1 MVIPKEVKSII
12 KKLEQAGFEA
22 YIVGGCVRDILT
34 NPPAGGPTDWDIT
47 TSAKPEEM
55 QKIFPRSF
63 YNNRFGTVTAVT
75 GSKNPALK
83 EIQIT
88 TYRTEGKYLDKR
100 WPEKVEFV
108 DRLED
113 DLSRRDFTINAMAM
127 DAKGNIFDFFG
138 GEKDIENK
146 IIRAVGDPDQ
156 RFSEDAL
163 RMMRAIRFASQLN
176 SAAKETAWQ
185 IEKETLKAIKK
196 HSAAIGMISAERIR
210 DELEKIILSPRPS
223 QGIEALKESGLLR
236 HIIPEHELGV
246 GVSQNR
252 HHIYTIYEHSVLSLK
267 FCPSEKL
274 EVRLASLFHDI
285 AKPETKRGAGP
296 DATFYNHDIVG
307 AKVAKKILSRL
318 KFPNEIIEK
327 TSHLIR
333 NHMFFYN
340 IGEVTEAGVRRLVKR
355 VGAENLKDL
364 IDLRIADRLG
374 SGVPKAKPYKLRH
387 LEYLMAKV
395 SRHPLSVVMLKIDGN
410 DIMRLLDIKP
420 GPIIGALLSAL
431 LAEVLEEPKLNI
443 KKYLE
448 KRAKELAE
456 LSIEKLKE
464 KSEKVIQEKKEEVEL
479 VEKRRF
485 RVQ

>member
-1 MVIPKEVKSII
+1 
-12 KKLEQAGFEA
+12 
-22 YIVGGCVRDILT
+22 
-34 NPPAGGPTDWDIT
+34 
-47 TSAKPEEM
+47 
-55 QKIFPRSF
+55 
-63 YNNRFGTVTAVT
+63 
-75 GSKNPALK
+75 
-83 EIQIT
+83 
-88 TYRTEGKYLDKR
+88 
-100 WPEKVEFV
+100 
-108 DRLED
+108 
-113 DLSRRDFTINAMAM
+113 
-127 DAKGNIFDFFG
+127 
-138 GEKDIENK
+138 
-146 IIRAVGDPDQ
+146 
-156 RFSEDAL
+156 
-163 RMMRAIRFASQLN
+163 
-176 SAAKETAWQ
+176 
-185 IEKETLKAIKK
+185 
-196 HSAAIGMISAERIR
+196 RIR

-223 QGIEALKESGLLR
+223 QGIETLKETGLLR
-236 HIIPEHELGV
+236 YIIPELELGI

-285 AKPETKRGAGP
+285 AKPETKRGAGE

-307 AKVAKKILSRL
+307 AKVAKKILRRL

-340 IGEVTEAGVRRLVKR
+340 IGEVTEAGVRRLIKR

-395 SRHPLSVVMLKIDGN
+395 SRHPLSVAMLKINGN
-410 DIMRLLDIKP
+410 GIMRLLDIKP
-420 GPIIGALLSAL
+420 GPIIGALLNAL
-431 LAEVLEEPKLNI
+431 LAEVLEEPKLNT

-448 KRAKELAE
+448 NRAKELAE
-456 LSIEKLKE
+456 LSVEKLKE
-464 KSEKVIQEKKEEVEL
+464 KSEKVIKEKKEEVEL
-479 VEKRRF
+479 VEKSRF